1 MSDVIE
7 QIARHL
13 NEQGAEMTALKTI
26 LRGLV
31 ARVIIADPIFAEEQL
46 EQMKTDALEALRRT
60 PANPENSPIAEQH
73 VAALAI
79 QHTERFFRE
88 LATAVSA
95 MRNKT
100 GQSGRN

>member
-1 MSDVIE
+1 MSDIIE

-46 EQMKTDALEALRRT
+46 EQMKADALDALKRT
-60 PANPENSPIAEQH
+60 PINPENSPTEEQR

-79 QHTERFFRE
+79 RHTERFFRE

-95 MRNKT
+95 MRNKA